1 MAIFNTLF
9 ENDLYET
16 SDLDVAMES
25 YGYTGDNQTYPE
37 ELIGEDICREFAE
50 HAYKLEASEYIIDIA
65 LETAAMNGEDVD
77 VMMENALTDLLNKAK
92 EGILKL
98 WDKLQSWITKV
109 KNQFRAWA
117 IPRTKYIA
125 ENKNGILK
133 RIELH
138 GAGSKNP
145 FTYSGYEY
153 PNSSDEYAK
162 SVIEAAK
169 ARAKKQSEFTDSD
182 EDTETFYQKIGDA
195 VGIDTKSSASSLSS
209 LAAGISEKFRG
220 KEVID
225 KTPSKATVE
234 QWIKDL
240 SDVKGTFTKITDA
253 ESKAKKDVNDIIKN
267 LKSAE
272 KDAKKDDNKDA
283 AAKIHKI
290 VKYNNLVMSVVS
302 KLTTVVISN
311 YSAMF
316 KQESKCL
323 VQISKLSDKKEK
335 ETTTQKESFGF
346 FDAAYDIL

>member
-25 YGYTGDNQTYPE
+25 YGYTGNNRTYPE

-98 WDKLQSWITKV
+98 WDKLQSWITDV

-117 IPRTKYIA
+117 IPKTKYIA
-125 ENKNGILK
+125 ENEKGIIK
-133 RIELH
+133 RIQLH
-138 GAGSKNP
+138 GSNSKNP

-153 PNSSDEYAK
+153 PKMEKDKDFSTA
-162 SVIEAAK
+162 VILAAK
-169 ARAKKQSEFTDSD
+169 DRAKKQSEYTDSD
-182 EDTETFYQKIGDA
+182 EDSETFYQKIGDA

-220 KEVID
+220 KEIID
-225 KTPSKATVE
+225 KTPSEATVK
-234 QWIKDL
+234 QWIADL
-240 SDVKGTFTKITDA
+240 SDVKGTFKKITDA
-253 ESKAKKDVNDIIKN
+253 EANAKKEVNAIIKN
-267 LKSAE
+267 LKDAE
-272 KDAKKDDNKDA
+272 KDAKKDDNKEA

-290 VKYNNLVMSVVS
+290 VKYNNLVMSVIS

-311 YSAMF
+311 YSAKF

-323 VQISKLSDKKEK
+323 VQISKLSDKEEK
-335 ETTTQKESFGF
+335 TPQKESFGF